1 MKKTVLFSIMAAGCV
16 AFGLTSCDSKAG
28 ANLKTDVDSVSYA
41 YGVLNGT
48 DMAEGIK
55 QYPKKI
61 EASELIKGIAQTLN
75 SDSTKMSYELG
86 MNIGVNLKQQFEQMG
101 QQGIEINKA
110 TFLAALS
117 KSIKG
122 DSTILS
128 RSQAEQVYQAFMTS
142 FQEKKMKAEEA
153 RIAESPEAKKN
164 AAEDKSISKFLEEK
178 SKEAG
183 VQKTASGL
191 LYKVIKEGKGEK
203 PTATSN
209 VKINYKGTLIDGKQ
223 FDANKNTTMNVGQVV
238 PGFREALMLMTP
250 GSTYQVY
257 IPAELGYGLR
267 QTGSIPVNSTLIF
280 DIDLLEVEAPSK

>member
-142 FQEKKMKAEEA
+142 FQEKSMKAEEA
-153 RIAESPEAKKN
+153 KIAESPEAKKN
-164 AAEDKSISKFLEEK
+164 AAEGKKFLEEK

-203 PTATSN
+203 PTATNN
-209 VKINYKGTLIDGKQ
+209 VKINNKGTIIDGKQ

>member
-142 FQEKKMKAEEA
+142 FQEKK
-153 RIAESPEAKKN
+153 RR
-164 AAEDKSISKFLEEK
+164 
-178 SKEAG
+178 
-183 VQKTASGL
+183 
-191 LYKVIKEGKGEK
+191 K
-203 PTATSN
+203 PYSYDSRLSA
-209 VKINYKGTLIDGKQ
+209 
-223 FDANKNTTMNVGQVV
+223 
-238 PGFREALMLMTP
+238 
-250 GSTYQVY
+250 
-257 IPAELGYGLR
+257 
-267 QTGSIPVNSTLIF
+267 
-280 DIDLLEVEAPSK
+280 

>member
-142 FQEKKMKAEEA
+142 FQEKRMKAEEA
-153 RIAESPEAKKN
+153 KIAESPEAKKN
-164 AAEDKSISKFLEEK
+164 AAESKKFLEEK

>member
-142 FQEKKMKAEEA
+142 FQEKRMKAEEA
-153 RIAESPEAKKN
+153 KIAESPEAKKN
-164 AAEDKSISKFLEEK
+164 AAEGKKFLEEK

-280 DIDLLEVEAPSK
+280 DIDLLEIEAPSK

>member
-142 FQEKKMKAEEA
+142 FQEKRMKAEETK
-153 RIAESPEAKKN
+153 IAESPEAKKN
-164 AAEDKSISKFLEEK
+164 AAEGKKFLEEK

>member
-142 FQEKKMKAEEA
+142 FQAKKMKAEEA

-164 AAEDKSISKFLEEK
+164 AAEGKKFLEEK